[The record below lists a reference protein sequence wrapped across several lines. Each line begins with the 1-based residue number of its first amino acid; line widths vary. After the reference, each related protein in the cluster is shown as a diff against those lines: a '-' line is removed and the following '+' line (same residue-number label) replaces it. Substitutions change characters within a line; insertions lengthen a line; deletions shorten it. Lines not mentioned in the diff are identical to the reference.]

1 LGFPLASPYAFPS
14 LLPSLENTRFFS
26 WFLPRVSL
34 LFPSSMILF
43 PTRRL
48 LLFSSNTAARSAPI
62 RSSAP
67 HRCRRHNAACCCK
80 RQLCCNHQPAGH
92 FSHPAATNPHPA
104 GPSHQPGNFNCSGN
118 SSFCLSL
125 LPLLSPLLS
134 SPNSQNLGNLN
145 GDFHSHR
152 NQPMASFS
160 PQSSPHPIRTT
171 KCRR

>member
-1 LGFPLASPYAFPS
+1 VSWGEGFLLISPSCLTSDLFRLAGFPPSCFPSLSLYWAVLFPCLLLCFFASLLLCFFASLLLLGFPLVSPYAFPS
-14 LLPSLENTRFFS
+14 ILPSLENTRFFP

-67 HRCRRHNAACCCK
+67 HRCHPHNAACCCK

-92 FSHPAATNPHPA
+92 SSHPAATNPHPA
-104 GPSHQPGNFNCSGN
+104 GPSH
-118 SSFCLSL
+118 
-125 LPLLSPLLS
+125 
-134 SPNSQNLGNLN
+134 
-145 GDFHSHR
+145 
-152 NQPMASFS
+152 
-160 PQSSPHPIRTT
+160 
-171 KCRR
+171 